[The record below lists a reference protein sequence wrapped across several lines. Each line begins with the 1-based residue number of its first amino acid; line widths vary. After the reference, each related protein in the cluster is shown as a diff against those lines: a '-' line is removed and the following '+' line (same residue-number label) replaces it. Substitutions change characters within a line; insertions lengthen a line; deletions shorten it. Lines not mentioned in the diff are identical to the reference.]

1 MYTSVDY
8 IKPIRL
14 VYFLLMHYNSTYEKS
29 VTYTCNTC
37 IKLCL
42 KCCKRNNCYM

>member
-1 MYTSVDY
+1 
-8 IKPIRL
+8 
-14 VYFLLMHYNSTYEKS
+14 MHYNSTYEKS

-42 KCCKRNNCYM
+42 